1 LSIWRGIE
9 FIGRGDK
16 ETLRFYDDLLG
27 YVFKQIDGLKR
38 LVAYVAEGDSEL
50 ASNEAAMIGSARA
63 YRQDSRQ
70 SHKKERRQKVTI
82 PMKSNAQLGTE
93 LHQQLVRELDQLKD
107 RLARVS
113 TSVHKN
119 PELGLKEYKSA
130 ELLCSELEKDSF
142 QVERKVAGM
151 DTAFRATIRGK
162 PGGPTIALLAEYDAL
177 PEIGHACGHNLIAT
191 IALGAALALSKIMPQ
206 LKGNLVVL
214 GTPDEEGTGGKVT
227 MIENGFFKDV
237 DAAMIVHPS
246 NKTQVIADIL
256 AISSLEIKFK
266 GKAAHAAASPEKGI
280 NALDAVI
287 QTFNGINALRQH
299 VLSDV
304 RIHGIITD
312 GGKRPNIV
320 PETAAAFFFVRAAD
334 RKYKDEVLKR
344 IKRCA
349 QGAAAATGAKL
360 ELIVR
365 PRALD
370 DMKNNMTMAKTFEK
384 YLAALGEKVQAPD
397 PKAGKGSTDMG
408 NVSYVVPSIHPSIAI
423 GPKKLAGHSREF
435 AVASV
440 SEHGHEAMLIA
451 AKAMALT
458 SLDLFQDE
466 ALMQKVQNEFK
477 KGK

>member
-1 LSIWRGIE
+1 
-9 FIGRGDK
+9 
-16 ETLRFYDDLLG
+16 
-27 YVFKQIDGLKR
+27 
-38 LVAYVAEGDSEL
+38 
-50 ASNEAAMIGSARA
+50 
-63 YRQDSRQ
+63 
-70 SHKKERRQKVTI
+70 
-82 PMKSNAQLGTE
+82 MKGNVQPGTE
-93 LHQQLVRELDQLKD
+93 LHQEIAQELDQLKD
-107 RLARVS
+107 RLVRVS
-113 TSVHKN
+113 TTIHKN
-119 PELGLKEYKSA
+119 PELGLKEYKSS
-130 ELLCSELEKDSF
+130 ELLCSELEKDGF
-142 QVERKVAGM
+142 EVERKVAGM
-151 DTAFRATIRGK
+151 DTAFRATLKGK
-162 PGGPTIALLAEYDAL
+162 PGGPMVALLAEYDAL

-191 IALGAALALSKIMPQ
+191 IALGAALSLRKVMPQ

-227 MIENGFFKDV
+227 MIEHGFFKDV
-237 DAAMIVHPS
+237 DAAMIVHPG

-266 GKAAHAAASPEKGI
+266 GKASHAAASPEKGI

-299 VLSDV
+299 VRNDV

-334 RKYKDEVLKR
+334 RKYKNQVLTRVK
-344 IKRCA
+344 KCA

-360 ELIVR
+360 EFVVR
-365 PRALD
+365 PRGLD
-370 DMKNNMTMAKTFEK
+370 DMKNNTALAKTFEK
-384 YLAALGEKVQAPD
+384 YLKALGEKVQAPD

-423 GPKKLAGHSREF
+423 GPKTLAGHSREF

-440 SEHGHEAMLIA
+440 SDRGHEAMLNA

-458 SLDLFQDE
+458 TLDLFSDPSLTE
-466 ALMQKVQNEFK
+466 KVKREF
-477 KGK
+477 GKRP

>member
-1 LSIWRGIE
+1 MKGS
-9 FIGRGDK
+9 
-16 ETLRFYDDLLG
+16 T
-27 YVFKQIDGLKR
+27 QI
-38 LVAYVAEGDSEL
+38 
-50 ASNEAAMIGSARA
+50 
-63 YRQDSRQ
+63 
-70 SHKKERRQKVTI
+70 
-82 PMKSNAQLGTE
+82 GTE
-93 LHQQLVRELDQLKD
+93 FHQQIVRELDQLKD
-107 RLARVS
+107 RLMRVS
-113 TSVHKN
+113 TTIHKN
-119 PELGLKEYKSA
+119 PELGLNEYKSS
-130 ELLCSELEKDSF
+130 ELLCSELEKDGF
-142 QVERKVAGM
+142 EVERKVAGM
-151 DTAFRATIRGK
+151 DTAFRATFKGK

-191 IALGAALALSKIMPQ
+191 IALGAALATRKIMPQ

-256 AISSLEIKFK
+256 AISSVEIKFK

-299 VLSDV
+299 VRGDV

-320 PETAAAFFFVRAAD
+320 PETAASFFFVRAAD
-334 RKYKDEVLKR
+334 RKYKDQVLRR
-344 IKRCA
+344 IKKCA

-360 ELIVR
+360 EFVVR

-370 DMKNNMTMAKTFEK
+370 EMKNNMTMVKKFEK
-384 YLAALGEKVQAPD
+384 HLAALGEKVQAPD

-435 AVASV
+435 AAASF
-440 SEHGHEAMLIA
+440 SERGHEAMLVA

-458 SLDLFQDE
+458 ALDLFSDE
-466 ALMQKVQNEFK
+466 ALMEKVRREFK
-477 KGK
+477 KR

>member
-1 LSIWRGIE
+1 M
-9 FIGRGDK
+9 K
-16 ETLRFYDDLLG
+16 
-27 YVFKQIDGLKR
+27 
-38 LVAYVAEGDSEL
+38 
-50 ASNEAAMIGSARA
+50 GS
-63 YRQDSRQ
+63 
-70 SHKKERRQKVTI
+70 V
-82 PMKSNAQLGTE
+82 QLGTE
-93 LHQQLVRELDQLKD
+93 FHQQIAQELDQLKD
-107 RLARVS
+107 RLVQVS
-113 TSVHKN
+113 KTIHKN
-119 PELGLKEYKSA
+119 PELGLKEYRSS
-130 ELLCSELEKDSF
+130 ELLCSELEKDGF
-142 QVERKVAGM
+142 RVERKVAGM
-151 DTAFRATIRGK
+151 DTAFRATLKGK

-191 IALGAALALSKIMPQ
+191 IALGAALALSKVMSQ
-206 LKGNLVVL
+206 LSGNLVVL
-214 GTPDEEGTGGKVT
+214 GTPDEEGSGGKVT

-256 AISSLEIKFK
+256 AISSFEIKFS

-299 VLSDV
+299 VRSDV

-320 PETAAAFFFVRAAD
+320 PETAVAFFFVRAAD
-334 RKYKDEVLKR
+334 RKYKNQVLKR
-344 IKRCA
+344 IKKCA

-360 ELIVR
+360 EFVVR

-370 DMKNNMTMAKTFEK
+370 DMKNSMTLVKTFEK
-384 YLAALGEKVQAPD
+384 YLRMLGEKVEAPD

-435 AVASV
+435 AVASF
-440 SEHGHEAMLIA
+440 SERGHEAMLNA

-458 SLDLFQDE
+458 ALDLFSDE
-466 ALMQKVQNEFK
+466 TLMEKVRREFRK
-477 KGK
+477 